1 MARDRTVTAASPRAW
16 DTSIVTLAAARE
28 SLLVFSDVHLGSDL
42 NDGPGTTPRRTTTI
56 DRDLVALVAH
66 YRRTRP
72 SADRWHIVIAGDFID
87 FAGMT
92 IAPDE
97 VALETALTAEE
108 REHGVGSAADH
119 VRLKLRR
126 VVARHR
132 DLFAELAGFVADGNA
147 LTLVHGNHDV
157 ELHWAEVQ
165 GDFRDVLWTHARSLA
180 SAPDSPLAAEPED
193 TFRARIEFQPWF
205 FYRPGV
211 VYIEHGHQ
219 YDPFCSTTH
228 VMSPL
233 HPLDPRRVVR
243 GFSDVLLRYVVR
255 QTRGLKEHGHENLGL
270 ADYISFGVKLGFSG
284 MFALVVRFV
293 RAILELFRLRRA
305 YVSEAA
311 RVLRGEHEVR
321 CAKLAE
327 AMRIGRDRIDALLAL
342 QAPPITSSIR
352 GILASVLLD
361 KLALGL
367 AALLILAGLALFGA
381 FHGYGWLGAFG
392 VLVAWS
398 LLHRHLSHQRQVD
411 PAAQLQLRAGQLASL
426 FQVAFVVMGHTHAPV
441 VAPAG
446 SATYVNLGSWAE
458 ESDDDGDGD
467 HGPRSVPPAARAART
482 HLVLDVT
489 DGLAT
494 AQLCAWEAGAP
505 SPVHGA
511 SLSS

>member
-1 MARDRTVTAASPRAW
+1 VSLG
-16 DTSIVTLAAARE
+16 SSRE

-42 NDGPGTTPRRTTTI
+42 NDGPGTTPRRTATI

-66 YRRTRP
+66 YRRARP
-72 SADRWHIVIAGDFID
+72 AADRWHIVIAGDFID

-92 IAPDE
+92 IAPDAA
-97 VALETALTAEE
+97 ALETALTEEE

-132 DLFAELAGFVADGNA
+132 DLFAELAGFVADGHA

-157 ELHWAEVQ
+157 ELHWVEVQ
-165 GDFRDVLWTHARSLA
+165 RDFRDVLWSHSGQAR
-180 SAPDSPLAAEPED
+180 AAGTEPSSEPED
-193 TFRARIEFQPWF
+193 AFRARIDFQPWF
-205 FYRPGV
+205 FYREGV

-255 QTRGLKEHGHENLGL
+255 QTRGLKEHGHETLGL
-270 ADYISFGVKLGFSG
+270 ADYVGFGVKLGVSG

-311 RVLRGEHEVR
+311 RVLRDEHVVR

-398 LLHRHLSHQRQVD
+398 LLHRHLSQQRQVD
-411 PAAQLQLRAGQLASL
+411 SAAQLQIRAGQLASL

-458 ESDDDGDGD
+458 EADDDGDGRD
-467 HGPRSVPPAARAART
+467 GPSSVPPATRAART
-482 HLVLDVT
+482 HLVLHMTEGRPEAELCGWSSEEGVPRSLGT
-489 DGLAT
+489 PSPARQAT
-494 AQLCAWEAGAP
+494 QVSAGEIQAP
-505 SPVHGA
+505 SA
-511 SLSS
+511 AT